1 MQTSGFAEL
10 SDFHA
15 PAPER
20 AQRSPG
26 LLGLD
31 PALFARRV
39 GGRVQQGVML
49 MAAPVTYQAAVGRVD
64 DPRQAAHELRLH
76 WGMNS

>member
-15 PAPER
+15 PVPEHAR
-20 AQRSPG
+20 RVPG
-26 LLGLD
+26 LLAFGA
-31 PALFARRV
+31 ALFSRRT
-39 GGRVQQGVML
+39 GGRIERGAML
-49 MAAPVTYQAAVGRVD
+49 MAAPVTYQTVATRSD
-64 DPRQAAHELRLH
+64 DPRQVAHEMRLH